1 MKLTNQNIDDVM
13 EKIQAL
19 FDSTK
24 LSRKDKIRARLL
36 IEEALLR
43 FQEKFGENQDF
54 DFVTKKWFGTPK
66 ISIKIKGTPYNPLE
80 DNDDQIF
87 SLNIMNNLLDYEK
100 AQVIYRYEHGYNEI
114 VASSTKNIRDFKI
127 PGGAITTVIITSI
140 LTAYLI
146 SNLPQAAQDAV
157 VFDILTPILNT
168 LLGTLI
174 AVCLPLTFVAIIAS
188 IFTMENVAM
197 LNDLG
202 SKILKRFLAI
212 MFFTAFISIFICNFF
227 FPVINFDLGG
237 GSAFSGEHV
246 LKPLFEMFLT
256 MFPQDIFGAFINKN
270 ILQVL
275 VMAFVIGICVV
286 LLGDSVSTFKSLIIN
301 FRQIMFKV
309 VGIVF
314 RIIPLVIYLFLVKTM
329 LLYSAAEILSVWKV
343 IAVKYVLFSALT
355 LAMLLRNSIKYNVKI
370 LDFMKKISEPIK
382 ISLKTA
388 SGVAS
393 LQKNLEV
400 CKKDLKVDEG
410 LVDFH
415 INLSQLL
422 CSTTIVINIVV
433 NIFFA
438 AEFSGQTISLAEIFI
453 VAFLAVQFTMSA
465 VGGNGGMVAMLSLM
479 LTQLGFSLDAIGA
492 VTVADIFTIHYAVIS
507 SLIVRDCDLIDF
519 ANTIKLSEEKI

>member
-13 EKIQAL
+13 TKIQAL

-24 LSRKDKIRARLL
+24 LSKKDKIRVRLL

-43 FQEKFGENQDF
+43 FQEKFGEDQDF

-66 ISIKIKGTPYNPLE
+66 ILIRLKEKPYDPLK
-80 DNDDQIF
+80 DNDNQIF

-100 AQVIYRYEHGYNEI
+100 AHVIYRYENGYNEI

-127 PGGAITTVIITSI
+127 PGGAITTLIFSSI

-146 SNLPQAAQDAV
+146 SNLPQAAQDAI
-157 VFDILTPILNT
+157 VFDIVTPILNT

-174 AVCLPLTFVAIIAS
+174 AVCLPLTFVSIIAS

-237 GSAFSGEHV
+237 DSSLGGAQI
-246 LKPLFEMFLT
+246 LKPLFDMLLS
-256 MFPQDIFGAFINKN
+256 MFPQGIFEPFIEKN

-275 VMAFVIGICVV
+275 VMAFIIGVCVV
-286 LLGDSVSTFKSLIIN
+286 ILGDSASTFKNLIIN

-309 VGIVF
+309 IWIVF

-329 LLYSAAEILSVWKV
+329 LLYSAAEILDVWKV

-370 LDFMKKISEPIK
+370 LDFLKKISPPVM

-388 SGVAS
+388 GGIAS

-400 CKKDLKVDEG
+400 CKKDLKIDER

-415 INLSQLL
+415 INLSQTL
-422 CSTTIVINIVV
+422 CSTTIVVNIVV

-438 AEFSGQTISLAEIFI
+438 AEFSGQTISLAEVFI

-465 VGGNGGMVAMLSLM
+465 VGGNGGMVAMLSLI

-492 VTVADIFTIHYAVIS
+492 VTVADIFTIHYAVVS
-507 SLIVRDCDLIDF
+507 SLIIRDCDLIDF
-519 ANTIKLSEEKI
+519 AHSVKK